1 MNPELNRE
9 LKYIEDKSFVDWV
22 KSGFTIDNDK
32 WQPLQNDVKVQ
43 DDITK
48 AIAIVEMLHF
58 DVVRMPSEKK
68 KVLYA
73 RINESTQDNPIQDK
87 STQEGVS
94 STIKI
99 DRVRTN
105 KNRIWVLGIAASFLL
120 LIFAFWPSNSAM
132 QINTDFAEL
141 EKVNL
146 PDNSTVVVNA
156 KSQLKFDKSDYK
168 EIRKLDLDGEAFFEV
183 EKGKPFTVNT
193 KLGMIEVLGTSFNVF
208 SRDNQFEVVC
218 ETGKVQV
225 TLNKSKKAIE
235 LTPGERCYLEA
246 GNLLKSQRTQ
256 KSDQWIGGLFHFEGD
271 QLKDVIAEMERQF
284 NVKFETNDVDISV
297 KYNGF
302 FNKKE
307 FDKSLESVFW
317 PLKIKFEK
325 SADNKR
331 IILKK

>member
-9 LKYIEDKSFVDWV
+9 LIYIEDKSFVNWV
-22 KSGFTIDNDK
+22 KSGFTIDNEK

-43 DDITK
+43 DDINK

-58 DVVRMPSEKK
+58 DVVRMPSDKK
-68 KVLYA
+68 KILYD
-73 RINESTQDNPIQDK
+73 RINKSTQDNPK
-87 STQEGVS
+87 QERAS

-99 DRVRTN
+99 DRVHTN
-105 KNRIWVLGIAASFLL
+105 KNRIWALGIAASFLL
-120 LIFAFWPSNSAM
+120 LIFTFWPSNSAM

-141 EKVNL
+141 EKINL

-156 KSQLKFDKSDYK
+156 KSQIKFNKSDYK
-168 EIRKLDLDGEAFFEV
+168 ETRKLDLDGEAFFEV

-193 KLGMIEVLGTSFNVF
+193 KLGMIEVLGTSFNVYA
-208 SRDNQFEVVC
+208 RDNQFEVVC
-218 ETGKVQV
+218 ETGKVRV

-235 LTPGERCYLEA
+235 LTPGERCYLDN
-246 GNLLKSQRTQ
+246 GNLLKNKRTQ
-256 KSDQWIGGLFHFEGD
+256 KSNHWIDGLFHFEDD

-284 NVKFETNDVDISV
+284 NVKFETNDVDISE

-317 PLKIKFEK
+317 PLKIKF
-325 SADNKR
+325 
-331 IILKK
+331 